1 MWSFKDE
8 PLKYSCYLSP
18 RSVNNLGLSQEQFV
32 FIRVVRYSALLK
44 AVGRNVNYH
53 KQAAEVTDG
62 I

>member
-8 PLKYSCYLSP
+8 LLKSSCCLSP
-18 RSVNNLGLSQEQFV
+18 SSVNDLGLSQEQSVFV
-32 FIRVVRYSALLK
+32 CVVRYSTLLK
-44 AVGRNVNYH
+44 AMERNVNYH